1 MLQNRIIYIV
11 FLIGT
16 GVFASFYG
24 GNIPYMLFY
33 FALLL
38 PVFCFAYTI
47 YVDARFKI
55 HQRIP
60 IVKIIKK
67 ESVPYT
73 FILANEDY
81 FTFSSIKVT
90 FHEDK
95 SHIRQDEEMADH
107 CLPPMS
113 NKKMSGTIYGDYRGT
128 YEVGAKSVE
137 IMDFLYL
144 FKINY
149 PVKSK
154 IKMIVSP
161 RIITGD
167 RLKLASFIQDSEN
180 TRNKIRPVH
189 ETVENDLR
197 KYVRGDN
204 RKLIHWK
211 ASAKKREL
219 LTKKYADIEELE
231 TLLIMDLTK
240 MDVDYDHQL
249 IVEDKIIELALAII
263 HGFYQGKI
271 PVRAIF
277 ENNQFYNE
285 PIKTAKEFEHFYNK
299 CVEMEFHSKSSMNF
313 LVNDCIRKYSENS
326 YYIMITAT
334 LDKDI
339 FETVLTMAKNGKQI
353 TFFYINQGNDEII
366 SRMIKAMKD
375 MGICV
380 YDIWM
385 DADLMDQFQTS
396 GE

>member
-1 MLQNRIIYIV
+1 MFWNRVVYLV
-11 FLIGT
+11 FLIAT
-16 GVFASFYG
+16 GIFASFYG

-38 PVFCFAYTI
+38 PVFCFVYTL

-60 IVKIIKK
+60 VVKIIKK

-95 SHIRQDEEMADH
+95 SHIRQDDEMADH
-107 CLPPMS
+107 CLPPVS

-137 IMDFLYL
+137 IMDFLCL

-180 TRNKIRPVH
+180 TRNKINPIH

-197 KYVRGDN
+197 KYVKGDN

-211 ASAKKREL
+211 ASAKQREL
-219 LTKKYADIEELE
+219 LTKKYADIEEME
-231 TLLIMDLTK
+231 TLFLMDLTK
-240 MDVDYDHQL
+240 IDADYDEIL
-249 IVEDKIIELALAII
+249 IVEDKIIELSLMII
-263 HGFYQGKI
+263 QGFYQAKI
-271 PVRAIF
+271 PVRTIF
-277 ENNQFYNE
+277 ESTHLYNE
-285 PIKTAKEFEHFYNK
+285 PIRTAKEFELFYNK
-299 CVEMEFHSKSSMNF
+299 CTELEFHSKRLVNL
-313 LVNDCIRKYSENS
+313 LVNDCIHRYSENN
-326 YYIMITAT
+326 YYIIVTAI
-334 LDKDI
+334 LDREL
-339 FETVLTMAKNGKQI
+339 FETVLSMAKNGKQI
-353 TFFYINQGNDEII
+353 TFFYIRRLEDEMRG
-366 SRMIKAMKD
+366 RMLKAMRD
-375 MGICV
+375 IGICV

-385 DADLMDQFQTS
+385 DADLLELFHIS
-396 GE
+396 